1 MNRIKEILEE
11 KGVKQTWLAEKLDKS
26 YNMVNSYVQNR
37 RQPSLEDL
45 YKIAK
50 ILNVNVAE
58 LLDNKIT
65 DSKDNEI
72 ENYSENTVKVPV
84 VGDIT
89 CGTPILAIENIESEI
104 PVSVDLVK
112 GSNKYF
118 LLRAIGN
125 SMNLTGINDGDL
137 VLVKQQNTAENG
149 DRVVAL
155 IDDEATIKEFHR
167 SDQAIILKPRST
179 ENKHKPII
187 LTQEFKIQGI
197 VIATIPI

>member
-1 MNRIKEILEE
+1 
-11 KGVKQTWLAEKLDKS
+11 
-26 YNMVNSYVQNR
+26 MVNSYVQNR

-65 DSKDNEI
+65 DSEDNKI
-72 ENYSENTVKVPV
+72 ENYSENTVMIPV
-84 VGDIT
+84 VGEIT
-89 CGTPILAIENIESEI
+89 CGIPILAVENIETEI

-125 SMNLTGINDGDL
+125 SMNLAGINDGDL
-137 VLVKQQNTAENG
+137 VLIKQQNTAENG
-149 DRVVAL
+149 NRVVAL

-187 LTQEFKIQGI
+187 LTQEFKILGV
-197 VIATIPI
+197 VIATIPS